1 MMILNRIMI
10 LKRMM
15 ILNRMMSQ
23 KRMMILKRADDSKG
37 NQSIISINSIQTPNL
52 ETSPSPYPLTP
63 KIPDFLRKRNAR
75 KVLTGGKE
83 RKQNLGKTGA
93 PERFPE
99 GRSLQEVLSLWLSI

>member
-1 MMILNRIMI
+1 
-10 LKRMM
+10 
-15 ILNRMMSQ
+15 
-23 KRMMILKRADDSKG
+23 MMILKRADDSKG
-37 NQSIISINSIQTPNL
+37 NQSIISIKFNPDSKPRNESFSLPSTP
-52 ETSPSPYPLTP
+52 P

-83 RKQNLGKTGA
+83 EKQIFGKTGT

>member
-1 MMILNRIMI
+1 MMSQKRMMILNRIMI

-15 ILNRMMSQ
+15 IL
-23 KRMMILKRADDSKG
+23 KRADDSKG
-37 NQSIISINSIQTPNL
+37 NLSIISINSIQTPNL

-63 KIPDFLRKRNAR
+63 KNPDFLRKRNAR

-83 RKQNLGKTGA
+83 RKQILGKTGA
-93 PERFPE
+93 PEKIPE